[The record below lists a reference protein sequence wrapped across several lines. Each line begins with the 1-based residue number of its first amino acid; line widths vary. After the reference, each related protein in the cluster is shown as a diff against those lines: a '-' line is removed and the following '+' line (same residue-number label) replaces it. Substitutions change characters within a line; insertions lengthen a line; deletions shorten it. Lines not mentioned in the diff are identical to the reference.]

1 MFPCFSLERCFD
13 DGSFKIFFVM
23 KLLALLL
30 LTEILYLAICSH
42 PDQNNLFKYQF
53 TKKISNTNLPK
64 TCFQIQIY
72 QFILIILRK
81 ISFYSGIL
89 YQAICSHPGANT
101 CWKKVSD
108 LRWYK
113 SDQSYIDSWGW
124 TKPGGKDL
132 NCNFWQLWPYLWP
145 PACPTTFSHSAF
157 QLFHNFILSFF
168 LRQEFFTLHLSS
180 ARLSFFSTH
189 IFVCF
194 TFEAHLKWSVTTEF
208 FLLFLRLAGKRRQEI
223 TETALLRFL
232 RTLQDHFG
240 CRSFSASIYNWPL
253 WN

>member
-1 MFPCFSLERCFD
+1 MVHLKFSLWWSCWHCCSSQKYFILQFVHIRI
-13 DGSFKIFFVM
+13 KITF
-23 KLLALLL
+23 
-30 LTEILYLAICSH
+30 
-42 PDQNNLFKYQF
+42 
-53 TKKISNTNLPK
+53 SNTNLTK
-64 TCFQIQIY
+64 KGFQIQIY
-72 QFILIILRK
+72 QFILIILRR
-81 ISFYSGIL
+81 IICSRVL
-89 YQAICSHPGANT
+89 YQAICSHPDANT
-101 CWKKVSD
+101 CSQKQQQGSVSN
-108 LRWYK
+108 LRWHK
-113 SDQSYIDSWGW
+113 SDQSYIASWGW
-124 TKPGGKDL
+124 TKAGGKDL
-132 NCNFWQLWPYLWP
+132 NWNFWQLWPYLWP

-180 ARLSFFSTH
+180 ARLSFFCTH

-194 TFEAHLKWSVTTEF
+194 TFEAHLKWSVTTKF

-240 CRSFSASIYNWPL
+240 CRSFSAWNYNWPL